1 VGKASAFV
9 RAALA
14 ILLFAAAVG
23 VVQWLTLGLRFPP
36 FYRTTVWTPGALTCT
51 ALLLTPPRRWWVYY
65 AGFCLGIYAAF
76 YGDQATPAPRAL
88 LAAQFHFVATAAG
101 AWALRRI
108 GTAPPFGSVRWLVS
122 FIAVVVVPVTVCTTG
137 PIDVVRLLSGADDVW
152 SVALRSLLAGFLG
165 LLVATPALML
175 TVVNGPAWCRA
186 APWQRL
192 TEIAGL
198 ATCLAAVGYLAFE
211 TPAGGETVAALLY
224 APLPLLLWAAM
235 RFGLAGV
242 CWALLGIA
250 FQSTWGAI
258 HGRGPFSSSNPPDNV
273 LQLQLFL
280 LTTALPLM
288 FLALLVTE
296 RKRTETRFRLVV
308 ESAPNAIVI
317 VNGEGHIVLVNV
329 HCEKVFGYRR
339 EELVGQPV
347 EVLVPERFRAEHP
360 GYRAGFFAAPT
371 ARPMG
376 AGRDL
381 YGRRRDGSEFPVE
394 IGLTPIQS
402 GGGLLVLC
410 AIVDITGR
418 KRAEEARQEL
428 AHASRLAL
436 VGELTASIAHEIN
449 QPLGAILSNADAA
462 ELLLESSP
470 AALDEVRQILG
481 DIRKDDLR
489 ASEVIR
495 RLRALLRKRDM
506 EVHSLQLN
514 EVVAEVLGLV
524 RAESR
529 RRGVA
534 VETEL
539 AAELPP
545 VRADRIHLQ
554 QVLLNLCFNGLEAM
568 ADTPG
573 EKRLTV
579 RTAVNAA
586 GGVEGAVSDTGP
598 GILPERLSRLFAPF
612 FSTKKEGM
620 GLGLSIAR
628 TLVEANGGRIRA
640 ENNPDGGATFRFT
653 LPADGDRPNPEP
665 PGKSNAPGGGRDD
678 RTDPD
683 HSCRGRR
690 RFLADRRDAA
700 AAGGRLRGPCLR
712 LRGRLL
718 AGRARED
725 AGMRCPGRRDAGPER
740 AGTARSPRQV
750 RRRTPGHFPDGARRH
765 PDECPGHESG
775 CRGLP
780 HEAGAARGPVG
791 RGTGRARARRRDPGG
806 PREQEQPARALR

>member
-1 VGKASAFV
+1 VVHQDARPPAKAEARLPSFV

-14 ILLFAAAVG
+14 ILLFAAAFG
-23 VVQWLTLGLRFPP
+23 AVQWLTLGLRFPP
-36 FYRTTVWTPGALTCT
+36 YHRTTVWTPGALTCT

-65 AGFCLGIYAAF
+65 AGACLGVFAAF

-88 LAAQFHFVATAAG
+88 LAAQFHFAAAAVG
-101 AWALRRI
+101 AWTLRRVR
-108 GTAPPFGSVRWLVS
+108 TAPPFGSVSWLVA
-122 FIAVVVVPVTVCTTG
+122 FIAFVIVPVTIFTSG

-152 SVALRSLLAGFLG
+152 PVALRSALAGILG
-165 LLVATPALML
+165 LLVATPALTL
-175 TVVNGPAWCRA
+175 TVVHGRAWCRA
-186 APWQRL
+186 ASGHRL
-192 TEIAGL
+192 AEIAGL
-198 ATCLAAVGYLAFE
+198 AVCLATVGYLAFE
-211 TPAGGETVAALLY
+211 RPADGETLAALLY

-258 HGRGPFSSSNPPDNV
+258 HGRGPFTTPNPADNV

-280 LTTALPLM
+280 LTIALPLM
-288 FLALLVTE
+288 FLAVLVAE
-296 RKRTETRFRLVV
+296 RRRTEERFRLVV
-308 ESAPNAIVI
+308 ESTPNAIVI
-317 VNGEGHIVLVNV
+317 VNAEGRIVLVNV
-329 HCEKVFGYRR
+329 QCEKVFGYRR
-339 EELVGQPV
+339 AELLGQPV

-381 YGRRRDGSEFPVE
+381 HGRRRDGSELPVE
-394 IGLTPIQS
+394 IGLTPVQT

-410 AIVDITGR
+410 AIVDITER
-418 KRAEEARQEL
+418 KRAEVAQQEL

-462 ELLLESSP
+462 ELLLEASP

-495 RLRALLRKRDM
+495 RLRGLLRKREM
-506 EVHSLQLN
+506 EVQPLQLN

-539 AAELPP
+539 AADLPL
-545 VRADRIHLQ
+545 VQADKIHLQ
-554 QVLLNLCFNGLEAM
+554 QVLLNLCFNGMEAM
-568 ADTPG
+568 ADGSG

-586 GGVEGAVSDTGP
+586 GWVEGAVSDTGA
-598 GILPERLSRLFAPF
+598 GIPPERLPRLFAPF
-612 FSTKKEGM
+612 FSTKQEGM

-628 TLVEANGGRIRA
+628 SLVEANGGRIWA
-640 ENNPDGGATFRFT
+640 ENNPGGGATFRFT
-653 LPADGDRPNPEP
+653 LPADHER
-665 PGKSNAPGGGRDD
+665 
-678 RTDPD
+678 
-683 HSCRGRR
+683 
-690 RFLADRRDAA
+690 ADQDS
-700 AAGGRLRGPCLR
+700 
-712 LRGRLL
+712 
-718 AGRARED
+718 RARGN
-725 AGMRCPGRRDAGPER
+725 AAQ
-740 AGTARSPRQV
+740 GT
-750 RRRTPGHFPDGARRH
+750 
-765 PDECPGHESG
+765 
-775 CRGLP
+775 
-780 HEAGAARGPVG
+780 
-791 RGTGRARARRRDPGG
+791 
-806 PREQEQPARALR
+806 QP